1 MIKKPNK
8 KAFKYA
14 IWSSLSRVISVALGA
29 GAGVF
34 MHQMVGDN
42 GLSWGVAFALAFT
55 SYGFMFYAEYKKEL
69 DEE

>member
-1 MIKKPNK
+1 MIKPKFNK

-14 IWSSLSRVISVALGA
+14 IWSSMSRVISVALGA

-42 GLSWGVAFALAFT
+42 GLSWGLAFFMAVF
-55 SYGFMFYAEYKKEL
+55 SYGLMFYAEYKKDL
-69 DEE
+69 DE

>member
-1 MIKKPNK
+1 MKSLNR
-8 KAFKYA
+8 KALKYA

-42 GLSWGVAFALAFT
+42 GLSWAAAFILAIM
-55 SYGFMFYAEYKKEL
+55 SYGLMFYAEYKKEL
-69 DEE
+69 DED

>member
-1 MIKKPNK
+1 MKKPNR
-8 KAFKYA
+8 KALRYA
-14 IWSSLSRVISVALGA
+14 IWSSLSRVISVGLGA

-42 GLSWGVAFALAFT
+42 GLSWGLAVLLAVL

>member
-1 MIKKPNK
+1 MKKLSK
-8 KAFKYA
+8 KALKYA

-42 GLSWGVAFALAFT
+42 GLSWGLAGLMAVI
-55 SYGFMFYAEYKKEL
+55 SYLFMFYAEYKKEL
-69 DEE
+69 DED